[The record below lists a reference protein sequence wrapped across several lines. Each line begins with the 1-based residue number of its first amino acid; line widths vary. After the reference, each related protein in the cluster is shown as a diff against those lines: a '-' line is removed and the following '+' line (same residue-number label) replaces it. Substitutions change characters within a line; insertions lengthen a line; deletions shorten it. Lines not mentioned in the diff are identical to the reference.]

1 MASAEAAAAAAA
13 GAVGGGATGG
23 VQPAGTTLPG
33 QQQMPGLGEQQV
45 LQPPGLPAAPALAPT
60 IEQLMAFLVQQQLQ
74 MAEMMKTLSAD
85 KVEW

>member
-23 VQPAGTTLPG
+23 VQPAGTTPPG

-45 LQPPGLPAAPALAPT
+45 LQPPGLTAAPALAPT
-60 IEQLMAFLVQQQLQ
+60 
-74 MAEMMKTLSAD
+74 KNN
-85 KVEW
+85 